1 MTNIIALI
9 AATVLNLQ
17 THLIPVK
24 SNEAL
29 TNLVMIEQ
37 IPMTQVQ
44 RAEKAKKLYEEG
56 YDYFYGITRPMN
68 RTKAV
73 EYFGGAGKLENTD
86 ALFFLSIHQ
95 KNNDN
100 LKEAVQAAKSSIE

>member
-1 MTNIIALI
+1 MTNIVALI
-9 AATVLNLQ
+9 ATTVLNLQ

-29 TNLVMIEQ
+29 TDLVIIEQ
-37 IPMTQVQ
+37 IPMTQAQ
-44 RAEKAKKLYEEG
+44 RVEKAKALYEEG

-73 EYFGGAGKLENTD
+73 EYFGGSWKVRECGCFIFPLYSST
-86 ALFFLSIHQ
+86 
-95 KNNDN
+95 
-100 LKEAVQAAKSSIE
+100 KS